1 MLARFGDANAEVVLG
16 SMGGGGGFAV
26 VGWRGRRGGWEWG
39 DGTVKGGEGVE
50 GVDAGFGG

>member
-1 MLARFGDANAEVVLG
+1 VLARFGDANAEVVLG